1 MATER
6 IAGRHAT
13 AWRVLP
19 ACLPACL
26 QAAAWSG
33 ACPFRSGIA
42 LLLFFILFFSNKSSI
57 SPREKNNAEERF
69 V

>member
-1 MATER
+1 MAR
-6 IAGRHAT
+6 
-13 AWRVLP
+13 P